1 MAKPDWKYKD
11 FIPLDPEIERMSY
24 NHDIEIYEAVKAG
37 KVEWIEQKLKEDPY
51 RPRKDWGILSTNKHR
66 NLTYHFVITAALV
79 ARFCIEGGMSLD
91 DAYTTSDYYIQKA
104 DQSLTDSEIAQLYCE
119 MMMDY
124 AQKMK
129 KIETKNIYSLQIV
142 KTIEYINNHLF
153 ENIKINDI
161 ADKINLNQFYL
172 STLFKQE
179 TGINLKDY
187 ILKKKIETAKNM
199 IDYSNLSFI
208 EIAEELGFCSQ
219 SYFILSF
226 KKIVGETPKKYQDN
240 IRRSA
245 LSTKTKEK

>member
-1 MAKPDWKYKD
+1 MTRKDWKYKN
-11 FIPLDPEIERMSY
+11 FIALDDDIERLSY
-24 NHDIEIYEAVKAG
+24 NHDIEIYEAIKAG
-37 KVEWIEQKLKEDPY
+37 RIEWIKNKLKVDPFK
-51 RPRKDWGILSTNKHR
+51 PRKDWGLLSLNKHR
-66 NLTYHFVITAALV
+66 NFTYHFVITAALI
-79 ARFCIEGGMSLD
+79 ARFCIEGGLPLD

-104 DQSLTDSEIAQLYCE
+104 DVAQTDDEITSLYYE
-119 MMMDY
+119 MVMDY
-124 AQKMK
+124 AEKMK

-142 KTIEYINNHLF
+142 KTIEYINNHLN

-161 ADKINLNQFYL
+161 ADHIDLNQFYL

-226 KKIVGETPKKYQDN
+226 KKIVGVTPKKYQDS
-240 IRRSA
+240 IRTA
-245 LSTKTKEK
+245 LSKHNK